1 MIAPTSA
8 GAFRRTMNALAGIT
22 VLEFA
27 SYVSGPYAGMMLAD
41 LGAEVIKIEPPD
53 GGDPFRGW
61 GAADYSATF
70 GSVNRNKKSV
80 ILDLK
85 SADGIAAARAL
96 AVDADVLIENFR
108 VGTMDRLGLGYETLR
123 TSNPRL
129 IYASITG
136 FGPSGPYAQ
145 RAGYDTVGQ
154 AMSGLLSVLTDLS
167 NPQPMGISLS
177 DHLTGMMAAYG
188 ILGALMAREKTGR
201 GQRVD
206 TSLLSATVAFLGENA
221 ARLFE
226 TGKRPSRATRTH
238 SAQVYAFLDANRKGF
253 VVHLSSPTK
262 FWRGLTEVAGH
273 PEWQD
278 DPRFKAKRD
287 RQQNYDVLHGL
298 LAAVFQAKGRD
309 HWLELLLAHD
319 VPSAPIYSLDEV
331 FDDPQV
337 KHLGLQ
343 REVPHP
349 KLGQVSL
356 VGGGVTLSDTPA
368 EIRSVAPD
376 YGQHTDE
383 ILRRIGRGLTK
394 DGSP

>member
-1 MIAPTSA
+1 MSGPLSGIRVVDFS
-8 GAFRRTMNALAGIT
+8 RVLAGPLCART
-22 VLEFA
+22 L
-27 SYVSGPYAGMMLAD
+27 LD
-41 LGAEVIKIEPPD
+41 LGAEVIKIEPPRPD
-53 GGDPFRGW
+53 VSRFAFPSTPGMSGYYAQQNAGKRNVSIDLNVH
-61 GAADYSATF
+61 GA
-70 GSVNRNKKSV
+70 RE
-80 ILDLK
+80 L
-85 SADGIAAARAL
+85 AL
-96 AVDADVLIENFR
+96 QLCDTADVVVENFR
-108 VGTMDRLGLGYETLR
+108 AGTLRYFGLDYETLAAR
-123 TSNPRL
+123 NPRL

-188 ILGALMAREKTGR
+188 ILGALMARERTGR

-226 TGKRPSRATRTH
+226 TGKKPSRATRTH

-278 DPRFKAKRD
+278 DPRFSAKRD
-287 RQQNYDVLHGL
+287 RQLNYDVLHGL
-298 LAAVFQAKGRD
+298 LAAVFQTRDRD
-309 HWLELLLAHD
+309 HWLALLLAQD
-319 VPSAPIYSLDEV
+319 VPSAPIYTLDEV

-337 KHLGLQ
+337 KHLGLK

-356 VGGGVTLSDTPA
+356 VGGGVSLSATPV

-383 ILRRIGRGLTK
+383 ILRRIGRGMSK
-394 DGSP
+394 DGTT

>member
-1 MIAPTSA
+1 MQ
-8 GAFRRTMNALAGIT
+8 ALDGII

-27 SYVSGPYAGMMLAD
+27 NYVSGPYAGMMLAD
-41 LGAEVIKIEPPD
+41 LGAEVIKIEQPD

-80 ILDLK
+80 VLDLK
-85 SADGIAAARAL
+85 SPDGLSAARAL
-96 AVDADVLIENFR
+96 AGTADVLIENFR
-108 VGTMDRLGLGYETLR
+108 VGTMDRLGLGYAALNAA
-123 TSNPRL
+123 NPRL
-129 IYASITG
+129 IYTSITG
-136 FGPSGPYAQ
+136 FGPSGPYAK

-201 GQRVD
+201 GQRVE

-221 ARLFE
+221 ARFFE
-226 TGKRPSRATRTH
+226 TGKTPSRETRAR
-238 SAQVYAFLDANRKGF
+238 SAQVYAFVDAAGQGF

-278 DPRFKAKRD
+278 DARFAKKRD
-287 RQQNYDVLHGL
+287 RQENYRVLHGL
-298 LAAVFQAKGRD
+298 LAEIFASQERD
-309 HWLELLLAHD
+309 HWLALLQRHD
-319 VPSAPIYSLDEV
+319 VPSAPINTLDQV
-331 FDDPQV
+331 FADPQV
-337 KHLGLQ
+337 KHLGLV
-343 REVPHP
+343 REVPHA
-349 KLGQVSL
+349 KLGHVSL
-356 VGGGVTLSDTPA
+356 VGGGVTLSETPP
-368 EIRSVAPD
+368 EIRTVAPD
-376 YGQHTDE
+376 HGQHTQE
-383 ILRRIGRGLTK
+383 VLARIGKTK
-394 DGSP
+394 EK

>member
-1 MIAPTSA
+1 MT
-8 GAFRRTMNALAGIT
+8 ALNGLT

-41 LGAEVIKIEPPD
+41 LGAEVIKIEAPD

-80 ILDLK
+80 VLDLK
-85 SADGIAAARAL
+85 SPAGMDAARTL
-96 AVDADVLIENFR
+96 AADADVLIENFR
-108 VGTMDRLGLGYETLR
+108 AGTMDRLGLGYEALR
-123 TSNPRL
+123 TTNPRL
-129 IYASITG
+129 VYASITG
-136 FGPSGPYAQ
+136 FGPSGPYAE

-154 AMSGLLSVLTDLS
+154 AMSGLLGVLTDLS

-188 ILGALMAREKTGR
+188 ILGALIARERTGR

-221 ARLFE
+221 ARYFE
-226 TGKRPSRATRTH
+226 TGKNPSRATRTH
-238 SAQVYAFLDANRKGF
+238 SAQVYAFLDSEGKSF

-262 FWRGLTEVAGH
+262 FWKGLTHVAGH
-273 PEWQD
+273 PEWQED
-278 DPRFKAKRD
+278 ARFKSKRD
-287 RQQNYDVLHGL
+287 RQQNYDVLKGL
-298 LAAVFQAKGRD
+298 LAAIFRTEQRD
-309 HWLELLLAHD
+309 HWLTHLQAND
-319 VPSAPIYSLDEV
+319 VPCAPIYTLDEV
-331 FDDPQV
+331 FADPQV
-337 KHLGLQ
+337 KHLGLK

-356 VGGGVTLSDTPA
+356 VGGGVTLSETPA
-368 EIRSVAPD
+368 EIRTVAPD
-376 YGQHTDE
+376 YGQHTEE
-383 ILRRIGRGLTK
+383 ILRRLAPVRAK
-394 DGSP
+394 DRTG

>member
-1 MIAPTSA
+1 MS
-8 GAFRRTMNALAGIT
+8 ALAGIT

-85 SADGIAAARAL
+85 SANGVEAARAL
-96 AVDADVLIENFR
+96 AADADVLIENFR
-108 VGTMDRLGLGYETLR
+108 VGAMDRLGLGYQALNAA
-123 TSNPRL
+123 NPRL

-188 ILGALMAREKTGR
+188 ILGALMARERTGR

-206 TSLLSATVAFLGENA
+206 TSLLSATIAFLGENA

-238 SAQVYAFLDANRKGF
+238 SAQVYAFLDAGRKGF
-253 VVHLSSPTK
+253 VVHLSSPAK

-287 RQQNYDVLHGL
+287 RQQNYDVLHAL
-298 LAAVFQAKGRD
+298 LAAVFQTKERD
-309 HWLELLLAHD
+309 HWLELLSAHD
-319 VPSAPIYSLDEV
+319 VPSAPIYTLDEV
-331 FDDPQV
+331 FEDPQV
-337 KHLGLQ
+337 KHLGLK

-356 VGGGVTLSDTPA
+356 VGGGISLSDTPA
-368 EIRSVAPD
+368 QIRTVAPD

-383 ILRRIGRGLTK
+383 ILRRVRRAGAK
-394 DGSP
+394 DGSL

>member
-1 MIAPTSA
+1 
-8 GAFRRTMNALAGIT
+8 
-22 VLEFA
+22 
-27 SYVSGPYAGMMLAD
+27 
-41 LGAEVIKIEPPD
+41 
-53 GGDPFRGW
+53 
-61 GAADYSATF
+61 
-70 GSVNRNKKSV
+70 
-80 ILDLK
+80 
-85 SADGIAAARAL
+85 
-96 AVDADVLIENFR
+96 
-108 VGTMDRLGLGYETLR
+108 
-123 TSNPRL
+123 
-129 IYASITG
+129 
-136 FGPSGPYAQ
+136 
-145 RAGYDTVGQ
+145 
-154 AMSGLLSVLTDLS
+154 
-167 NPQPMGISLS
+167 
-177 DHLTGMMAAYG
+177 
-188 ILGALMAREKTGR
+188 
-201 GQRVD
+201 VD

-262 FWRGLTEVAGH
+262 FWRGLTEVVGH

-287 RQQNYDVLHGL
+287 RQQSYDVLHGL
-298 LAAVFQAKGRD
+298 LAAVFQTKGRD
-309 HWLELLLAHD
+309 HWLELFLAHD

-337 KHLGLQ
+337 KHLCLK

-394 DGSP
+394 DGFP